1 MLKTAVIEGT
11 NVVSITVDGSIS
23 ADEDVAA
30 QKVVADVAREHGK
43 IQMLLDYDG
52 VDLGRVEPKAVWEDL
67 KGSRLLGDTDR
78 IGVVS
83 DSSALETFAGAIGAI
98 SHLEVRTFAA
108 DQRDAAVA
116 WLSS

>member
-1 MLKTAVIEGT
+1 MLKTRVIEGT
-11 NVVSITVDGSIS
+11 NVVSVTVDGSVS

-30 QKVVADVAREHGK
+30 QKAVAEVAAEHGK
-43 IQMLLDYDG
+43 AQMLLDYDG

-67 KGSRLLGDTDR
+67 KGARLLEATDR
-78 IGVVS
+78 IAVVS
-83 DSSALETFAGAIGAI
+83 NSSALDTFAQAVGAV
-98 SHLEVRTFAA
+98 SHLEVRTFSA